1 MNISR
6 DAGGLSFRAT
16 WPWLVLAFFLLGV
29 AITYSTFRVA
39 KHTYRYLFVLDITQ
53 SMNVSDLELNDVAI
67 TRHQFAKS
75 AIETALRNLP
85 CGSEAG
91 LAIFTA
97 HRTFLMFTPVEI
109 CEHYRALSDMLE
121 KVDWRMA
128 WQARSEVAKGL
139 YSAIDTAQQIE
150 GDTRLVF
157 LTDGHEAP
165 PLNRDIRPPFRAE
178 PGSVTG
184 FIAGVGGTVPNR
196 IPHFDDHGNV
206 VGYWSHEEV
215 MQIDIHSRGRAA
227 TVQDEAMVGINMAN
241 IARRIMLG
249 QEHLSSL
256 RENHLQELAAQT
268 GLDYVRVDSPL
279 KFVETLRNEKYARR
293 TPVLSDMG
301 WIPATLAFVCLSY
314 CLVVMPWRNNPA
326 SANRRSLRLEPI
338 A

>member
-6 DAGGLSFRAT
+6 NADGPLFRTA
-16 WPWLVLAFFLLGV
+16 WLWLILAFLLLGV
-29 AITYSTFRVA
+29 AINYSSFRIPIY
-39 KHTYRYLFVLDITQ
+39 TYRYLFVLDITQ
-53 SMNVSDLELNDVAI
+53 SMNVNDLKLGDVAM

-109 CEHYRALSDMLE
+109 CEHYRALSEMLE

-128 WQARSEVAKGL
+128 WEARSEVAKGL
-139 YSAIDTAQQIE
+139 YSALDAARQIE

-184 FIAGVGGTVPNR
+184 FIAGIGGTVPNR
-196 IPHFDDHGNV
+196 IPHMDNNGNV

-215 MQIDIHSRGRAA
+215 MQVDIHSLGRAA
-227 TVQDEAMVGINMAN
+227 TVPGEGMDGINMAN
-241 IARRIMLG
+241 VARRIMLG

-256 RENHLQELAAQT
+256 QENHLQELAEQT
-268 GLDYVRVDSPL
+268 GLDYVRVESPL
-279 KFVETLRNEKYARR
+279 DFLETLRKEKYARR
-293 TPVLSDMG
+293 TPLMSDMG
-301 WIPATLAFVCLSY
+301 WIPAMLAFVCLSY
-314 CLVVMPWRNNPA
+314 CLVVIPRRNSPA
-326 SANRRSLRLEPI
+326 SANRRPLRLEPI
-338 A
+338 P